1 MSSAK
6 INLDT
11 DFCSTTYKDGK
22 LMQTRNGLHISK
34 QKYQGHRFVNQLAI
48 FATPKVGFN
57 QKRIRLKPLNQSSGQ
72 ARKLRPQDR
81 PAHCKPIVAK
91 LALDMKST
99 ENGSI
104 VNRVARHSE
113 EAGIRY
119 YPDEVF
125 RSLLDWAVN
134 GLLPGF
140 PAGHRSALLSC
151 LDVMPKMTQ
160 CTNNQNNLTALTTI
174 LAPEWVDNPQTRE
187 GLLVVAW
194 QQGKVDLDSAA
205 GPTGHD
211 ICLGNTILR
220 GSRVAEGVEAVIET
234 GEGVKREVRGS
245 AGISILTLSST
256 GVCQLLQMGHW
267 IPITSDTIDRKSNF
281 NPFEKGL
288 VVLQVYWF
296 ATQCITRKIYG
307 LPISLL
313 ELHTVIHILSAG
325 IMYSFWF
332 NKPLD
337 IREPEVLDD
346 MTGEVLEVMAHMS
359 LLSKNLRRQLDRLTF
374 YGALTDFYNDA
385 SNNGT
390 QSNSKTAVSLN
401 LKHLYSVEYI
411 QRDTS
416 EGINLRGG
424 QALPCGIGVKSGEVN
439 ISAIDAIR
447 LERIACYISQ
457 IRPVPK
463 RRRLSDIVDDLGGDY
478 FEDASILAAP
488 KHNLYIEKDA
498 VDLVSSS
505 GCQKQ
510 SIFNT
515 TWMALVSYLELTL
528 SHWTNILLAL
538 TFPTLYG
545 GAHLMAVGTS
555 FPSIVELHIWKAA
568 CFVIVGGIPCLWVIL
583 FIELCI
589 SSTKEKIKP

>member
-1 MSSAK
+1 
-6 INLDT
+6 
-11 DFCSTTYKDGK
+11 
-22 LMQTRNGLHISK
+22 
-34 QKYQGHRFVNQLAI
+34 
-48 FATPKVGFN
+48 
-57 QKRIRLKPLNQSSGQ
+57 
-72 ARKLRPQDR
+72 
-81 PAHCKPIVAK
+81 
-91 LALDMKST
+91 
-99 ENGSI
+99 
-104 VNRVARHSE
+104 
-113 EAGIRY
+113 
-119 YPDEVF
+119 
-125 RSLLDWAVN
+125 
-134 GLLPGF
+134 
-140 PAGHRSALLSC
+140 
-151 LDVMPKMTQ
+151 
-160 CTNNQNNLTALTTI
+160 NQNNLTALTTI
-174 LAPEWVDNPQTRE
+174 LAPEWVDNPQTR
-187 GLLVVAW
+187 GTSSILWSCVLTTIGCVYSALHLNVPQQRGFWSLLGSKGKWILTALLVPQVTIYSSI
-194 QQGKVDLDSAA
+194 DLRLCFFITMGAVQ
-205 GPTGHD
+205 
-211 ICLGNTILR
+211 I
-220 GSRVAEGVEAVIET
+220 RVADAARQGRDHQQMKRNNGTQQES
-234 GEGVKREVRGS
+234 VKTLL
-245 AGISILTLSST
+245 INPKSILTLSST

-332 NKPLD
+332 NVRIPQIEYDGLPDPNLSLQKPLD

-401 LKHLYSVEYI
+401 LKHLYS
-411 QRDTS
+411 
-416 EGINLRGG
+416 
-424 QALPCGIGVKSGEVN
+424 
-439 ISAIDAIR
+439 
-447 LERIACYISQ
+447 
-457 IRPVPK
+457 

-568 CFVIVGGIPCLWVIL
+568 CFVIVGGIPCLWLSYTRIWIVYVCITVGLIALCSVFLLAITMCIIL
-583 FIELCI
+583 AKLFLIIESFISLRSAPI
-589 SSTKEKIKP
+589 GVFWAPFWVQVLPH